1 MSIARDELLIHRV
14 LNGEAGRADW
24 VELEL
29 IAESDPEV
37 WARLAQSLR
46 AETLLR
52 SALDHELAVA
62 DAVEIPREVAVADLA
77 EARVTRRATGWLGWA
92 AAALVLVVWGV
103 LSWTD
108 EMREP
113 APGAGDLARGVSEG
127 ESTTS
132 DLEDVPFENLLER
145 YVASGRESGRVL
157 GELPRMVME
166 TRNVPGQDAL
176 EVYYVRPLVERMTV
190 DEFYR
195 TVSDEHGN
203 PSRVRIPYRQVLGGG
218 SL

>member
-29 IAESDPEV
+29 IAQSDPEV

-46 AETLLR
+46 AESLLR
-52 SALDHELAVA
+52 AALERELAVA
-62 DAVEIPREVAVADLA
+62 DAVEIPREVAVADFA
-77 EARVTRRATGWLGWA
+77 EMPTARRARAWLGWA
-92 AAALVLVVWGV
+92 AAALVLVVWGMV
-103 LSWTD
+103 SWTD
-108 EMREP
+108 ERRER
-113 APGAGDLARGVSEG
+113 APGAGDLVGGVA
-127 ESTTS
+127 ESTPGAEA
-132 DLEDVPFENLLER
+132 LPIENLLER
-145 YVASGRESGRVL
+145 YVESGRESGRVL